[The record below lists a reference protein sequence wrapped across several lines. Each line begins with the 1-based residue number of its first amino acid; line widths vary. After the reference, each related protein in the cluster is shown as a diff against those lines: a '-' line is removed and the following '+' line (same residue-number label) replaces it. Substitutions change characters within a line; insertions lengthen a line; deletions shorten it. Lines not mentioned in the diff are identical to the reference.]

1 MALWHLPQKPHYRE
15 EATIM
20 VGMIQILT
28 YLLAVYLVFKGFE
41 ILQIAVMSNRES
53 RTGGIV
59 IGALAVVVAIGTALF
74 FVNMADTQA
83 SSIANSFPK

>member
-1 MALWHLPQKPHYRE
+1 
-15 EATIM
+15 M